1 MTSSHDLHIAEG
13 ASLVHQLVT
22 ATITDEMTHLALHDP
37 GVLSHVLVADGTLW
51 VRDLGTLYQILH
63 DFFEFQGVLSS
74 ISSCASLRHDLEPEF
89 GEDTEQLVSLNGEG
103 RVAVWKI
110 LGVRAH

>member
-51 VRDLGTLYQILH
+51 VKRSW
-63 DFFEFQGVLSS
+63 DFVPDSSRLFGVSREKSKKML
-74 ISSCASLRHDLEPEF
+74 A
-89 GEDTEQLVSLNGEG
+89 
-103 RVAVWKI
+103 
-110 LGVRAH
+110 